1 MYQQK
6 TTIGI
11 VDDDK
16 DFRETLGELL
26 SSIGYRTELFSSASE
41 LVRTAD
47 TTQAACLLVDLHLP
61 DMTGLELA
69 RRLSATGHTVPIVF
83 MTGAH
88 DVDLHDQVWKLGC
101 AGLLQK
107 PFFPSELLETL
118 SRAATR
124 DS

>member
-6 TTIGI
+6 TIIGI
-11 VDDDK
+11 VDDDE

-26 SSIGYRTELFSSASE
+26 SSIGYRPELFSSAGE
-41 LVRTAD
+41 LVRAAE

-69 RRLSATGHTVPIVF
+69 RHLSAAGHTVPIVF

-88 DVDLHDQVWKLGC
+88 DVDLHEQVWELGC

-118 SRAATR
+118 SRAANL